1 MRHPQPPRVISPDNP
16 GPSKLRHFA
25 CQEYPA
31 SQGQSQKETPK
42 ILQTLVP
49 GACYFTGHQAEKGSR
64 SVLLIKPTPSITK
77 GNLLP
82 LKTLQAP
89 SSDSSWGLLGIWRF
103 SLLCFFSFK
112 DTQRD
117 LFFSCWTSCRQECC
131 GSAAP
136 WGPSLTSPPKGGAG
150 RAGLGPGSQNSTN
163 SCAAF
168 ENISL

>member
-103 SLLCFFSFK
+103 SLLCFSPLKIRKETCFSLAG
-112 DTQRD
+112 RVAGRNAVGR
-117 LFFSCWTSCRQECC
+117 LLP
-131 GSAAP
+131 GAP
-136 WGPSLTSPPKGGAG
+136 PSPPPPKAEREGQASAQAL
-150 RAGLGPGSQNSTN
+150 RTAQTPVLPLK
-163 SCAAF
+163 
-168 ENISL
+168 I